1 VAVRER
7 RHPSGETEAHD
18 GRTTGGKEPS
28 MIATNLERRGSR
40 VHTLARALRT
50 LRRCLVCGFSE
61 VRTDEVI
68 ERGVLLLHE
77 CPRCDHRW
85 TERGL
90 APAASA
96 PHEAENAA
104 AA

>member
-1 VAVRER
+1 
-7 RHPSGETEAHD
+7 
-18 GRTTGGKEPS
+18 
-28 MIATNLERRGSR
+28 MIATHHSR
-40 VHTLARALRT
+40 CARSQGLPRALRT

-61 VRTDEVI
+61 VRTDEVV

-85 TERGL
+85 TERPL

-96 PHEAENAA
+96 QREAETPAA
-104 AA
+104 A